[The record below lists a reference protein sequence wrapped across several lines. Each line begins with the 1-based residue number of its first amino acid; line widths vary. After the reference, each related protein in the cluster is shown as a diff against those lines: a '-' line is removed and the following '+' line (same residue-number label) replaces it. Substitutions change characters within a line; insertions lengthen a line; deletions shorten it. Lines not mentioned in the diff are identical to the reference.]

1 MNFNSLDFAHRR
13 RSTLLKLV
21 PRKVLQVYVV
31 GLGSTRV
38 KYARPSF
45 YIQSHPKTLVLA
57 YFETKKCTLKPKF
70 IFTLINILVRTQ
82 ESTETQILLCFLPM
96 KMWKKA
102 SCFKGCVLYR
112 RSA

>member
-45 YIQSHPKTLVLA
+45 YIQSHPKTIVLA
-57 YFETKKCTLKPKF
+57 YFEPKKAYFKAKTDIFF
-70 IFTLINILVRTQ
+70 IVMLINFLVRTQ
-82 ESTETQILLCFLPM
+82 ESTETQILFVFWP
-96 KMWKKA
+96 
-102 SCFKGCVLYR
+102 
-112 RSA
+112 

>member
-1 MNFNSLDFAHRR
+1 MNFNNLDFAHRR

-45 YIQSHPKTLVLA
+45 YIQSHQKTLVLA
-57 YFETKKCTLKPKF
+57 YFERNKCTLF
-70 IFTLINILVRTQ
+70 YDLTRDSIANNFVTDVCCRCL
-82 ESTETQILLCFLPM
+82 QIVYQIAFFY
-96 KMWKKA
+96 KI
-102 SCFKGCVLYR
+102 
-112 RSA
+112 

>member
-13 RSTLLKLV
+13 RSTLLKLE

-45 YIQSHPKTLVLA
+45 YIQSHPKTIVLA
-57 YFETKKCTLKPKF
+57 YFEPKKCTLKPKTDTFF
-70 IFTLINILVRTQ
+70 IVMLINFLVRTQ
-82 ESTETQILLCFLPM
+82 ESTEIQILFCFLAM
-96 KMWKKA
+96 KATEKITTKVEY
-102 SCFKGCVLYR
+102 FR
-112 RSA
+112 